1 MLQVGLFVSI
11 FLGVVWS
18 VMGLITHIDNK
29 KLILQRTII
38 SDNRI
43 EVQKSHQ
50 RLLEKAQKSHQRLL
64 EKANAKHVM
73 QIEIARLNTV
83 INMAKQAFTENV
95 DVALSLLGF
104 QDASIKYY
112 KDMNSDQIAAARVK
126 NDDLMT
132 AIKNPAHMLLLEQ
145 RVAMVEEHNRDLID
159 EKKDLLSVVSTPRK
173 KNMRGYCTKCKT
185 YRRIHENGNCSY
197 CGTEQIVECATR

>member
-1 MLQVGLFVSI
+1 MQLIIAMLQVGLFVSI

-43 EVQKSHQ
+43 EV
-50 RLLEKAQKSHQRLL
+50 QKSHQRLL

-112 KDMNSDQIAAARVK
+112 KDMNSVQIAAARVK